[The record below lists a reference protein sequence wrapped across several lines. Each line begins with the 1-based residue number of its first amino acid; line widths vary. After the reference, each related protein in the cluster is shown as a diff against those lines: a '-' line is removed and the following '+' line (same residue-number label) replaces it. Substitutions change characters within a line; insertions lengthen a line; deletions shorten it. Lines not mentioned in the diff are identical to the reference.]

1 MPVLI
6 SIALCAILLPFGS
19 VIVLSAALLFLS
31 RPKSRAAARACIL
44 GPPIAVVLGS
54 LWWGKS
60 THFFG
65 SETGSVPW
73 FNVAPALV
81 CMVIGVVT
89 STLGVAAVRRRLTA
103 TIPRPAIWKILIT
116 VPLVILLSAMAV
128 ALGGAGYLERDTW
141 KSSYR
146 LSQALRN
153 ARSVTFIEFAPAK
166 SGSFVLGR
174 KVATPKDVARFQD
187 ATSPWFLP
195 YGPSGALCSRPHHR
209 VEIIR
214 ADGTALTF
222 FVCFL
227 CGNFYL
233 EPEASDASTGGAVD
247 LPPSWEKSLSSFFAS
262 IGMAPKT
269 DQEYSAFDQRDSN
282 DQNAKAEP

>member
-1 MPVLI
+1 
-6 SIALCAILLPFGS
+6 
-19 VIVLSAALLFLS
+19 
-31 RPKSRAAARACIL
+31 
-44 GPPIAVVLGS
+44 
-54 LWWGKS
+54 
-60 THFFG
+60 
-65 SETGSVPW
+65 
-73 FNVAPALV
+73 
-81 CMVIGVVT
+81 MVIGVVT